1 MLSGAVSKISS
12 METIASKPLVIYKS
26 TSWQFEIYV
35 ELIMVWLNNLTFS
48 SNASLSNVSGF
59 NKFSSI

>member
-35 ELIMVWLNNLTFS
+35 ELIMV
-48 SNASLSNVSGF
+48 
-59 NKFSSI
+59 